1 MPLGEVIAAIE
12 RAYPENR
19 LDQLAAAVTHAAH
32 WLWVA
37 ERLLERFVARARQA
51 RLPWAEIGTRLGVS
65 KQAAQQRF
73 AERSAATA
81 QRAAWQTGADMM
93 PEAPLVTGV
102 PCSNGVAAGPA
113 RLVRSVDDF
122 AAVRAG
128 DVIVCRTTDPS
139 WTVLFGIAAAVVTET
154 GGMLCHAAIVAREY
168 GIPAVVAAEG
178 AMDTLANHRMVSVDG
193 TRGHVNAVCA
203 PHRPLNARLVQA
215 CTDWQLTI
223 LPDGSM
229 QENDHEDASHDRR
242 IVAELASLAKELT
255 PLTTRL
261 TERLTRFSDYDTRFA
276 TALTSA
282 ADDPEMITGTKPQ
295 SAHRVWFELHEDL
308 IATLGID
315 RASSS

>member
-1 MPLGEVIAAIE
+1 MQRRVPLGVVIAAIE
-12 RAYPENR
+12 RAYPESR

-37 ERLLERFVARARQA
+37 DRLLERFVARARQA
-51 RLPWAEIGTRLGVS
+51 RLPWAEIGTRLGIS

-73 AERSAATA
+73 ATRVAEHPAATA

-102 PCSNGVAAGPA
+102 PCSNGVAAGPV

-178 AMDTLANHRMVSVDG
+178 AMGALANHRMISVDG
-193 TRGHVNAVCA
+193 TRGHVNSVCA
-203 PHRPLNARLVQA
+203 PHR
-215 CTDWQLTI
+215 
-223 LPDGSM
+223 
-229 QENDHEDASHDRR
+229 
-242 IVAELASLAKELT
+242 
-255 PLTTRL
+255 
-261 TERLTRFSDYDTRFA
+261 
-276 TALTSA
+276 
-282 ADDPEMITGTKPQ
+282 
-295 SAHRVWFELHEDL
+295 
-308 IATLGID
+308 
-315 RASSS
+315 